1 MVASSVRCGNRAA
14 VGRQRDLFMS
24 KFILSA
30 EEKRSFQHVEERDAK
45 SPEEDLA
52 LGVCSQLKKLVTVLV
67 QVYFRNQVGSALKL
81 NMALA

>member
-1 MVASSVRCGNRAA
+1 M
-14 VGRQRDLFMS
+14 GRQRDLFMS